1 MERNM
6 ISDLMQL
13 SLKKNEARA
22 YYTLVTNGRA
32 TASRVASLAHIPRSK
47 VYEALYG
54 LEAKG
59 MIRKV
64 VGSSPA
70 EFQAYSPRETIPFLV
85 ERVEGIGK
93 SVMKRL
99 SALEKQM
106 AMSGYD
112 AVRTVVG
119 EQQIVMELR
128 TTIDRAKKN
137 VRITSR
143 EPSILRSLIPAFIQA
158 RQHDV
163 KIELYVTAAARDH
176 LEELKHYLTIRE
188 LAPSSEILKKS
199 VQEVLVEPVIVDG
212 ITGPEETAVFI
223 IDGEESVAVFNY
235 GRRDTKPWALCVRN
249 TLIATI
255 QWQVIKTVLSTMEDL
270 PQKTS
275 KKREKKG
282 LMRIFG
288 R

>member
-1 MERNM
+1 M

-13 SLKKNEARA
+13 GLKKNEARA

-70 EFQAYSPRETIPFLV
+70 EFQPYSPRDTIPFLL
-85 ERVEGIGK
+85 ERVDGIGK
-93 SVMKRL
+93 SIMKRL
-99 SALEKQM
+99 SALEQQKTM
-106 AMSGYD
+106 DGHD

-119 EQQIVMELR
+119 EQQIIMELR
-128 TTIDRAKKN
+128 TTIVRAKKN
-137 VRITSR
+137 VRITAR
-143 EPSILRSLIPAFIQA
+143 DPSILRSLIPAFIQA

-163 KIELYVTAAARDH
+163 EMELYVTTIMRKH
-176 LEELKHYLTIRE
+176 IGELNHYLTIKK
-188 LAPSSEILKKS
+188 LVPSSEALRKS
-199 VQEVLVEPVIVDG
+199 VQEVLVEPAIVDG

-223 IDGEESVAVFNY
+223 IDGTESVAVFNY
-235 GRRDTKPWALCVRN
+235 GSTDTKPWALCVRN

-255 QWQVIKTVLSTMEDL
+255 QWQVIKTVLSTMESI
-270 PQKTS
+270 PQEHSERKE
-275 KKREKKG
+275 KKR